1 MAGAT
6 GRPPCEKKHSVARDR
21 PPPVPERA
29 IHGEHLR
36 ARRNPART
44 LTRRLALSA
53 AVTGLLLG
61 SAGPALADGPTAAG
75 PAGPATPAA
84 DSPLAA
90 AKAEAARTGGPVTVD
105 SLTTETTQT
114 VANADGTFTVTS
126 HLQPAR
132 VRKDGHWKDVDAAL
146 ARNGDG
152 TLSPRPPP
160 RGWSSPAGAADRWPP
175 SPTPRGASSPT
186 ASRSRSPHRW

>member
-1 MAGAT
+1 M
-6 GRPPCEKKHSVARDR
+6 
-21 PPPVPERA
+21 
-29 IHGEHLR
+29 GENLR

-61 SAGPALADGPTAAG
+61 SAGPALADDPAAAG
-75 PAGPATPAA
+75 STGTATAAA

-105 SLTTETTQT
+105 SLTTETART
-114 VANADGTFTVTS
+114 VANADGTFTVTT

-132 VRKDGHWKDVDAAL
+132 VRKDGRWKDVDASL
-146 ARNGDG
+146 TRNGDG
-152 TLSPRPPP
+152 TLSPAATPP
-160 RGWSSPAGAADRWPP
+160 GWPSPAGAADRWPP
-175 SPTPRGASSPT
+175 SPTRTGTGSPT
-186 ASRSRSPHRW
+186 PSRSRSPRRW